1 MTLISTNKKFT
12 FCGCSGTV
20 GHGLALEKSDSAL
33 WVNRVAKKYSA
44 DIKNLGEKGNSN
56 HNIFMT
62 ALNELL
68 FNPPSKLFVQW
79 SLLNRISMSPKP
91 GFLVMF
97 AGIDYPVDFQHK
109 KLIFSKKEIQ
119 KFLYKYHLLNCDYN
133 YLMNLI
139 NYCNILS
146 HLSEKTNT
154 QLIFINLKLDW
165 TEEITD
171 INTATNFAENLS
183 EYSKDILEF
192 DSSPDDDIYN
202 LFIELNTAFNNMNK
216 KLWVNLFDPWLSST
230 NKVDVGNDNAHPGPK
245 SHKIYTDM
253 VIKYLEG
260 H

>member
-1 MTLISTNKKFT
+1 MTPISTNKKFT
-12 FCGCSGTV
+12 FCGCSATV

-44 DIKNLGEKGNSN
+44 DVKNLGEKGNSN

-79 SLLNRISMSPKP
+79 STLNRVSMSPKP
-91 GFLVMF
+91 GFTFMF
-97 AGIDYPVDFQHK
+97 AGIDYPEVVRHN

-119 KFLYKYHLLNCDYN
+119 KFLYTYHLLNCDYN
-133 YLMNLI
+133 YLTSLI

-146 HLSEKTNT
+146 HLSKKTDT

-165 TEEITD
+165 TEEIRD

-183 EYSKDILEF
+183 EYSKYILEF
-192 DSSPDDDIYN
+192 DSTPDDEIYN
-202 LFIELNTAFNNMNK
+202 LFIELNTAFDNMNK
-216 KLWVNLFDPWLSST
+216 KLWVNLFDPWVGSIHE
-230 NKVDVGNDNAHPGPK
+230 VDLGIDAHPGPK
-245 SHKIYTDM
+245 SHEIYTNM

-260 H
+260 HQ